1 MTLSELRFLHAY
13 NAWANSRLFDAL
25 EAMPADQYR
34 QDMKASHGSIH
45 NTLVHMVG
53 AEKIWLE
60 RWKDLPTEPFL
71 KPDDVA
77 SLSGLKNLWEEIGH
91 DTAQWL
97 GGMNDKKLQETFTM
111 KTLKG
116 DTFTHQ
122 YWQAFQHL
130 INHSTFHRG
139 QVITMMRQ
147 LGVKPPAT
155 DLIVFYRETAKK

>member
-13 NAWANSRLFDAL
+13 NAWANNRLFDAL
-25 EAMPADQYR
+25 ESMSADQYR

-60 RWKDLPTEPFL
+60 RWKGLPTEPFL
-71 KPDDVA
+71 KADDVA
-77 SLSGLKNLWEEIGH
+77 SLSGLKNLWEKIGH

-97 GGMNDKKLQETFTM
+97 SGMNDKKLQETFAM

-116 DTFTHQ
+116 ETFTHQ

-147 LGVKPPAT
+147 LGVKPPVT
-155 DLIVFYRETAKK
+155 DLIIFYRETAKK

>member
-13 NAWANSRLFDAL
+13 NAWATNRLFDTL
-25 EAMPADQYR
+25 KAMPEEQYR
-34 QDMKASHGSIH
+34 QDMKGSHGGIH
-45 NTLVHMVG
+45 GTLVHMVG

-60 RWKDLPTEPFL
+60 RWKGGPTEPFL
-71 KPDDVA
+71 KADMVTT
-77 SLSGLKNLWEEIGH
+77 LSEVMRLWEKIGH

-97 GGMNDKKLQETFTM
+97 GGMNDRKLEETFTM
-111 KTLKG
+111 KTIKG
-116 DTFTHQ
+116 ETFTHI

-130 INHSTFHRG
+130 INHSTYHRG

-147 LGVKPPAT
+147 LGTTPPAT

>member
-13 NAWANSRLFDAL
+13 NAWANNRLFDAL
-25 EAMPADQYR
+25 EAMSADQYR

-60 RWKDLPTEPFL
+60 RWKGLPTEPFL
-71 KPDDVA
+71 KSDDVA
-77 SLSGLKNLWEEIGH
+77 SLSGLKSLWEEIGH

-97 GGMNDKKLQETFTM
+97 GGMNDKKLQETFAM

-116 DTFTHQ
+116 ETFTHQ

-155 DLIVFYRETAKK
+155 DLIIFYRETAKK